1 MEQEHNSE
9 KPGRRTAGKHE
20 DYKKRLQRIRR
31 KRKGGLYAYGKYAAV
46 GAAALLAAGGIL
58 GAVLWMNRDGSGDPA
73 GREMA
78 AAAEGILADGSLA
91 TGAAASRIAGDGSG
105 ALAAQDAAEEARIQ
119 AEKEEALDAY
129 ANLGIAD
136 VEDFLNV
143 RDAAENGMV
152 IGRLPS
158 GGACDIL
165 ETEGEWHHIRSGE
178 VEGYV
183 NSQYLLTG
191 EEARERAMEEI
202 EEMAVV
208 TAESVNIRSEPAIS
222 YANVVG
228 QAWTGDRYP
237 VVSVEDGWIQVEDG
251 YISADYADVRYALPE
266 ASELDQQTLALNQYQ
281 NLVISKVSTYLNVR
295 SSPEDQ
301 GDRNII
307 GQLPSYA
314 AGEIIET
321 LDGWYHIRS
330 GGIDGYI
337 SSDPQY
343 TAVGQEARDLAYGVM
358 SLMAIV
364 NTERLNVRTEPNTE
378 SSIWTQI
385 SQEERYHVI
394 QQLDGWVQIEL
405 DSAGEGEEIDG
416 AYISIADGNAEVR
429 YTLEEAIRFSPLD
442 EAAGLRSRIANYA
455 LQFVGNPYVWGG
467 TSLTN
472 GADCSGFVQSVMR
485 NFGISLPRTSR
496 AQSQVGEAINSSEM
510 QPGDL
515 IFYANSSG
523 TVNHVAMY
531 IGNGQ
536 VVHASSARTGIRIS
550 NWNYRTPKVI
560 RRVLEQ

>member
-91 TGAAASRIAGDGSG
+91 TGSAASRIAGDGSG

-314 AGEIIET
+314 AGEIIEA

-343 TAVGQEARDLAYGVM
+343 TAVGQEARDLAYGAM

-560 RRVLEQ
+560 RRVL

>member
-58 GAVLWMNRDGSGDPA
+58 GAVLWMNRGGSGDPA

-91 TGAAASRIAGDGSG
+91 TGSAASRIAGDGSG

-560 RRVLEQ
+560 RRVL

>member
-58 GAVLWMNRDGSGDPA
+58 GAVLWMNRGGSGDPA

-91 TGAAASRIAGDGSG
+91 TGSAASRIAGDGSG

-343 TAVGQEARDLAYGVM
+343 TAVGQEARDLAYGAM

-485 NFGISLPRTSR
+485 NFGILLPRTSR

-560 RRVLEQ
+560 RRVL

>member
-91 TGAAASRIAGDGSG
+91 TGSAASRIAGDGSG

-237 VVSVEDGWIQVEDG
+237 VVSVEDAWIQVEDG

-560 RRVLEQ
+560 RRVL

>member
-58 GAVLWMNRDGSGDPA
+58 GAVLWMNRGGSGDPA

-91 TGAAASRIAGDGSG
+91 TGSAASRIAGDGSG

-202 EEMAVV
+202 GEMAVV

-343 TAVGQEARDLAYGVM
+343 TAVGQEARDLAYGAM

-560 RRVLEQ
+560 RRVL

>member
-58 GAVLWMNRDGSGDPA
+58 GAVLWMNRGGSGDPA

-91 TGAAASRIAGDGSG
+91 TGSAASRIAGDGSG

-136 VEDFLNV
+136 VEEFLNV

-343 TAVGQEARDLAYGVM
+343 TAVGQEARDLAYGAM

-560 RRVLEQ
+560 RRVL

>member
-58 GAVLWMNRDGSGDPA
+58 GAVLWMNRGGSGDPA

-91 TGAAASRIAGDGSG
+91 TGSAASRIAGDGSG

-343 TAVGQEARDLAYGVM
+343 TAVGQEARDLAYGAM

-394 QQLDGWVQIEL
+394 QKLDGWVQIEL

-560 RRVLEQ
+560 RRVL

>member
-9 KPGRRTAGKHE
+9 KSGRRTAGKQE

-58 GAVLWMNRDGSGDPA
+58 GAVLWMNRGGSGDSA

-91 TGAAASRIAGDGSG
+91 TGSAASRTAGDDSG
-105 ALAAQDAAEEARIQ
+105 ALAVQDAAQEARIQ
-119 AEKEEALDAY
+119 AEKEEALAAY

-165 ETEGEWHHIRSGE
+165 ETVGEWHHIRSGE

-251 YISADYADVRYALPE
+251 YISADYAQVRYALPE

-343 TAVGQEARDLAYGVM
+343 TAVGQEARDLAYGAM

-442 EAAGLRSRIANYA
+442 AAAGLRSRIANFA

-536 VVHASSARTGIRIS
+536 VVHASSARTGIKIS

-560 RRVLEQ
+560 RRVL